1 MAELLDEYR
10 LNEVAD
16 RPAANLNNAQ
26 QKMLDLVR
34 ALATRPRLLLLDE
47 LAAGLNPAEL
57 DWIAERIKAL
67 ARSGIAIIVVE
78 HLMGFIEHITDR
90 VIVMNAGKEIFE
102 GKLAVAVKVEAKG
115 VDAGYGTMQV
125 LWGVDLDVRAGE
137 TVLLLGANG
146 AGKTT
151 FLKSLVGLIEARHGS
166 IQLAGEDVTRMRSSD
181 RMRLG
186 MTYMSELAVFPDL
199 SIEENIRVGA
209 QALGHAD
216 PGARVEE
223 LYGVFPALRE
233 KRRAPASSLSGG
245 QRKML
250 GIAKALAAEPRLLV
264 MDEPSAGLSPLFV
277 KEVIRILSD
286 LRGRGLALL
295 IAEQNIGFLEVATRV
310 FVLEGGRIRFSG
322 TVAEMT
328 DNEALRRAYFGLK

>member
-1 MAELLDEYR
+1 MPPETPKLLD
-10 LNEVAD
+10 
-16 RPAANLNNAQ
+16 
-26 QKMLDLVR
+26 
-34 ALATRPRLLLLDE
+34 AT
-47 LAAGLNPAEL
+47 
-57 DWIAERIKAL
+57 
-67 ARSGIAIIVVE
+67 GI
-78 HLMGFIEHITDR
+78 
-90 VIVMNAGKEIFE
+90 N
-102 GKLAVAVKVEAKG
+102 
-115 VDAGYGTMQV
+115 AGYGTMQV

-151 FLKSLVGLIEARHGS
+151 FLKSLVGLIDARHGS
-166 IQLAGEDVTRMRSSD
+166 ISLAGEDITKMRSSD
-181 RMRLG
+181 RMRRG

-216 PGARVEE
+216 PGRRIDE
-223 LYGVFPALRE
+223 LYGLFPVLRE
-233 KRRAPASSLSGG
+233 KRKDAASSLSGG

-250 GIAKALAAEPRLLV
+250 GIAKALAAEPKLLV

-277 KEVIRILSD
+277 KEVIRVLTG
-286 LRGRGLALL
+286 LQGRGLALL

-322 TVAEMT
+322 TVAEMSN
-328 DNEALRRAYFGLK
+328 NEALHRAYFGLK

>member
-1 MAELLDEYR
+1 MPPEGASLL
-10 LNEVAD
+10 
-16 RPAANLNNAQ
+16 Q
-26 QKMLDLVR
+26 
-34 ALATRPRLLLLDE
+34 
-47 LAAGLNPAEL
+47 
-57 DWIAERIKAL
+57 
-67 ARSGIAIIVVE
+67 
-78 HLMGFIEHITDR
+78 
-90 VIVMNAGKEIFE
+90 
-102 GKLAVAVKVEAKG
+102 AVG

-125 LWGVDLDVRAGE
+125 LWGVDLDVRSGE

-151 FLKSLVGLIEARHGS
+151 FLKSLVGLIEARQGS
-166 IQLAGEDVTRMRSSD
+166 IKLGDRDLTRMRSSD
-181 RMRLG
+181 RMKLG

-199 SIEENIRVGA
+199 SIEENLKVGGL
-209 QALGHAD
+209 ALGHAD
-216 PGARVEE
+216 PAARTEE
-223 LYGVFPALRE
+223 LYGLFPVLRE

-250 GIAKALAAEPRLLV
+250 GIAKALAAEPKLLV

-277 KEVIRILSD
+277 KEVIRVLSD
-286 LRGRGLALL
+286 LRQRGLALL

-328 DNEALRRAYFGLK
+328 DNAALRQAYFGLK

>member
-1 MAELLDEYR
+1 MPPE
-10 LNEVAD
+10 
-16 RPAANLNNAQ
+16 AAPLMQ
-26 QKMLDLVR
+26 
-34 ALATRPRLLLLDE
+34 
-47 LAAGLNPAEL
+47 AA
-57 DWIAERIKAL
+57 
-67 ARSGIAIIVVE
+67 
-78 HLMGFIEHITDR
+78 
-90 VIVMNAGKEIFE
+90 
-102 GKLAVAVKVEAKG
+102 G

-151 FLKSLVGLIEARHGS
+151 FLKSLVGLIEARNGS
-166 IQLAGEDVTRMRSSD
+166 IRLGDADITRMRSSD

-199 SIEENIRVGA
+199 SIDENIRVGA

-216 PGARVEE
+216 PSARVEE
-223 LYGVFPALRE
+223 LYGIFPVLRD
-233 KRRAPASSLSGG
+233 KRRNPASSLSGG

-250 GIAKALAAEPRLLV
+250 GIAKALAAEPKLLV

-277 KEVIRILSD
+277 KEVLRILGD

-322 TVAEMT
+322 SVAEMT

>member
-1 MAELLDEYR
+1 MPPDTPKLLD
-10 LNEVAD
+10 
-16 RPAANLNNAQ
+16 
-26 QKMLDLVR
+26 
-34 ALATRPRLLLLDE
+34 AT
-47 LAAGLNPAEL
+47 
-57 DWIAERIKAL
+57 
-67 ARSGIAIIVVE
+67 
-78 HLMGFIEHITDR
+78 
-90 VIVMNAGKEIFE
+90 
-102 GKLAVAVKVEAKG
+102 G

-151 FLKSLVGLIEARHGS
+151 FLKSLVGLIDARHGS
-166 IQLAGEDVTRMRSSD
+166 IRLGGEDITRMRSSD
-181 RMRLG
+181 RMRRG

-209 QALGHAD
+209 QALGHTD
-216 PGARVEE
+216 PGSRVDE
-223 LYGVFPALRE
+223 LYGLFPVLRE
-233 KRRAPASSLSGG
+233 KRRNPASSLSGG

-250 GIAKALAAEPRLLV
+250 GIAKALAAEPKLLV

-277 KEVIRILSD
+277 KEVIRILSS
-286 LRGRGLALL
+286 LQGRGLALL

-322 TVAEMT
+322 TVVEMSG
-328 DNEALRRAYFGLK
+328 NEDLHRAYFGLK

>member
-1 MAELLDEYR
+1 MPPETISLL
-10 LNEVAD
+10 
-16 RPAANLNNAQ
+16 Q
-26 QKMLDLVR
+26 
-34 ALATRPRLLLLDE
+34 AT
-47 LAAGLNPAEL
+47 
-57 DWIAERIKAL
+57 
-67 ARSGIAIIVVE
+67 
-78 HLMGFIEHITDR
+78 
-90 VIVMNAGKEIFE
+90 
-102 GKLAVAVKVEAKG
+102 G

-166 IQLAGEDVTRMRSSD
+166 IKLGGEDVTRTRSSD
-181 RMRLG
+181 RMKRG

-199 SIEENIRVGA
+199 SIEDNIRVGA

-223 LYGVFPALRE
+223 LYGLFPVLRD
-233 KRRAPASSLSGG
+233 KRRAAASSLSGG

-250 GIAKALAAEPRLLV
+250 GIAKALAAEPKLLV

-277 KEVIRILSD
+277 KEVIRILSE

-310 FVLEGGRIRFSG
+310 FVLEGGRIKFSG

>member
-1 MAELLDEYR
+1 MPPEPQSLLQ
-10 LNEVAD
+10 AD
-16 RPAANLNNAQ
+16 
-26 QKMLDLVR
+26 
-34 ALATRPRLLLLDE
+34 
-47 LAAGLNPAEL
+47 
-57 DWIAERIKAL
+57 
-67 ARSGIAIIVVE
+67 GI
-78 HLMGFIEHITDR
+78 
-90 VIVMNAGKEIFE
+90 
-102 GKLAVAVKVEAKG
+102 
-115 VDAGYGTMQV
+115 DAGYGTMQV

-151 FLKSLVGLIEARHGS
+151 FLKSLVGLVAVRHGS
-166 IQLAGEDVTRMRSSD
+166 VRLGETDITKMRSSE

-199 SIEENIRVGA
+199 TIEENIRVGA

-216 PGARVEE
+216 PGSRLDE
-223 LYGVFPALRE
+223 LYGLFPALRD
-233 KRRAPASSLSGG
+233 KRRDAASSLSGG

-250 GIAKALAAEPRLLV
+250 GIAKALAAEPKLLV

-277 KEVIRILSD
+277 KEVIRILAG

-295 IAEQNIGFLEVATRV
+295 VAEQNIGFLEVATRV

-322 TVAEMT
+322 TVAEMS
-328 DNEALRRAYFGLK
+328 DNEALHRAYFGLK

>member
-1 MAELLDEYR
+1 MLPDAAPLLH
-10 LNEVAD
+10 
-16 RPAANLNNAQ
+16 
-26 QKMLDLVR
+26 
-34 ALATRPRLLLLDE
+34 
-47 LAAGLNPAEL
+47 AAG
-57 DWIAERIKAL
+57 
-67 ARSGIAIIVVE
+67 
-78 HLMGFIEHITDR
+78 
-90 VIVMNAGKEIFE
+90 
-102 GKLAVAVKVEAKG
+102 VA
-115 VDAGYGTMQV
+115 AGYGTMQV

-216 PGARVEE
+216 PAARAEE
-223 LYGVFPALRE
+223 LYGLFPALPE
-233 KRRAPASSLSGG
+233 NGRAPASSLSGG

-250 GIAKALAAEPRLLV
+250 AMPKPLAAAPRALWR
-264 MDEPSAGLSPLFV
+264 DEPAAG
-277 KEVIRILSD
+277 
-286 LRGRGLALL
+286 
-295 IAEQNIGFLEVATRV
+295 
-310 FVLEGGRIRFSG
+310 
-322 TVAEMT
+322 
-328 DNEALRRAYFGLK
+328 

>member
-1 MAELLDEYR
+1 MSSEAAPLL
-10 LNEVAD
+10 
-16 RPAANLNNAQ
+16 
-26 QKMLDLVR
+26 
-34 ALATRPRLLLLDE
+34 
-47 LAAGLNPAEL
+47 
-57 DWIAERIKAL
+57 
-67 ARSGIAIIVVE
+67 
-78 HLMGFIEHITDR
+78 
-90 VIVMNAGKEIFE
+90 
-102 GKLAVAVKVEAKG
+102 EAKG

-137 TVLLLGANG
+137 TVLLLCANG

-151 FLKSLVGLIEARHGS
+151 FLKSLVGLIEVRHGA
-166 IQLAGEDVTRMRSSD
+166 IRLGGEDVTRMRSSN

-199 SIEENIRVGA
+199 SIDENIRVGA

-216 PGARVEE
+216 SGARVEE

-286 LRGRGLALL
+286 LRGRGLSFLV
-295 IAEQNIGFLEVATRV
+295 AEQNIGFLEVATRV

>member
-1 MAELLDEYR
+1 MPPE
-10 LNEVAD
+10 
-16 RPAANLNNAQ
+16 AAPLM
-26 QKMLDLVR
+26 K
-34 ALATRPRLLLLDE
+34 AT
-47 LAAGLNPAEL
+47 
-57 DWIAERIKAL
+57 
-67 ARSGIAIIVVE
+67 
-78 HLMGFIEHITDR
+78 
-90 VIVMNAGKEIFE
+90 
-102 GKLAVAVKVEAKG
+102 G

-151 FLKSLVGLIEARHGS
+151 FLKSLVGLIEARRGS
-166 IQLAGEDVTRMRSSD
+166 ISLAGTDITRMRSSD

-223 LYGVFPALRE
+223 LYGLFPVLRD
-233 KRRAPASSLSGG
+233 KRRNPASSLSGG

-250 GIAKALAAEPRLLV
+250 GIAKALAAEPKLLV

-277 KEVIRILSD
+277 KEVLRILAD

-310 FVLEGGRIRFSG
+310 FVLEGGRIGFSG

>member
-1 MAELLDEYR
+1 MPPDAAPLLD
-10 LNEVAD
+10 
-16 RPAANLNNAQ
+16 
-26 QKMLDLVR
+26 
-34 ALATRPRLLLLDE
+34 
-47 LAAGLNPAEL
+47 
-57 DWIAERIKAL
+57 
-67 ARSGIAIIVVE
+67 
-78 HLMGFIEHITDR
+78 
-90 VIVMNAGKEIFE
+90 
-102 GKLAVAVKVEAKG
+102 AKG
-115 VDAGYGTMQV
+115 IDAGYGTMQV

-151 FLKSLVGLIEARHGS
+151 FLKSLVGLIEARHGR
-166 IQLAGEDVTRMRSSD
+166 IKLGGEDITRMRSAE
-181 RMRLG
+181 RMKRG

-216 PGARVEE
+216 PSARVDE
-223 LYGVFPALRE
+223 LYGLFPVLRD
-233 KRRAPASSLSGG
+233 KRRDPASSLSGG

-250 GIAKALAAEPRLLV
+250 GIAKALSAEPQLLV

-277 KEVIRILSD
+277 KEVIRVLSS
-286 LRGRGLALL
+286 LQGRGLALL

-322 TVAEMT
+322 TVAEMSG
-328 DNEALRRAYFGLK
+328 NEELHRAYFGLK

>member
-1 MAELLDEYR
+1 M
-10 LNEVAD
+10 
-16 RPAANLNNAQ
+16 
-26 QKMLDLVR
+26 
-34 ALATRPRLLLLDE
+34 
-47 LAAGLNPAEL
+47 
-57 DWIAERIKAL
+57 
-67 ARSGIAIIVVE
+67 IAIPDCASA
-78 HLMGFIEHITDR
+78 LMRSAI
-90 VIVMNAGKEIFE
+90 
-102 GKLAVAVKVEAKG
+102 
-115 VDAGYGTMQV
+115 Q
-125 LWGVDLDVRAGE
+125 
-137 TVLLLGANG
+137 
-146 AGKTT
+146 
-151 FLKSLVGLIEARHGS
+151 SSSVGLIDARRGS
-166 IQLAGEDVTRMRSSD
+166 IRLGGEDVTRMRSSD

-199 SIEENIRVGA
+199 TIEENIRVGA

-216 PGARVEE
+216 PAARVEE
-223 LYGVFPALRE
+223 MYGVFPVLRD

-250 GIAKALAAEPRLLV
+250 GIAKALAAEPKLLV

-277 KEVIRILSD
+277 KEVIRILND

>member
-1 MAELLDEYR
+1 MPPDVSLLD
-10 LNEVAD
+10 
-16 RPAANLNNAQ
+16 
-26 QKMLDLVR
+26 
-34 ALATRPRLLLLDE
+34 
-47 LAAGLNPAEL
+47 
-57 DWIAERIKAL
+57 
-67 ARSGIAIIVVE
+67 
-78 HLMGFIEHITDR
+78 
-90 VIVMNAGKEIFE
+90 
-102 GKLAVAVKVEAKG
+102 AKG

-125 LWGVDLDVRAGE
+125 LWGVDLDVRPGE

-151 FLKSLVGLIEARHGS
+151 FLKSLVGLIEARQGHISLG
-166 IQLAGEDVTRMRSSD
+166 GEDITRMRAAE
-181 RMRLG
+181 RMKRG

-209 QALGHAD
+209 QALGHAN
-216 PGARVEE
+216 PGARAEE
-223 LYGVFPALRE
+223 LYGIFPVLRD
-233 KRRAPASSLSGG
+233 KRREPPWSLSGG

-250 GIAKALAAEPRLLV
+250 GIAKALAAEPKLLV

-277 KEVIRILSD
+277 KEVLKILAD
-286 LRGRGLALL
+286 LRGKGLALL

-310 FVLEGGRIRFSG
+310 FVLEGGRIQFSG